1 MEARIFALRCGVDFA
16 CRRSNFFGLI
26 GLRAIRKLRGYP
38 AKEKERA
45 MALSFRQSE
54 ILELA
59 RAEGRV
65 VVEDLAQRFDV
76 TLQTIRRDLSELADM
91 GHLDRVHGGAVPKT
105 GVANLGYEQ
114 RRRMNEGAKAA
125 IARAC
130 AAAIPENCSLILN
143 LGTTTEAVAQE
154 LLGHR
159 AITVVTNNMNV
170 ANTLAANPGCEIMV
184 AGGAL
189 RRSDGGLVGEL
200 TTQFFEQFK
209 VDYAVIGASALD
221 RDGDLLDFDLAEV
234 RVSKAIIRQAR
245 KVFLVCDHS
254 KLDRSAPARLA
265 SLAEITCL
273 FTDRALPQEL
283 ARKCAEWGTEVVVA
297 SADSAPR
304 T

>member
-1 MEARIFALRCGVDFA
+1 MRRERNVAL
-16 CRRSNFFGLI
+16 N
-26 GLRAIRKLRGYP
+26 
-38 AKEKERA
+38 
-45 MALSFRQSE
+45 FRQTE

-65 VVEDLAQRFDV
+65 MVEDLAQRFDV
-76 TLQTIRRDLSELADM
+76 TLQTIRRDLSDLADA
-91 GHLDRVHGGAVPKT
+91 GHLDRVHGGAMLRT
-105 GVANLGYEQ
+105 GVTNIGYEA

-125 IARAC
+125 IARVC
-130 AAAIPENCSLILN
+130 AAAIPDNCSLIIN
-143 LGTTTEAVAQE
+143 LGTTTEAVARE

-159 AITVVTNNMNV
+159 NITVITNNMNV
-170 ANTLAANPGCEIMV
+170 ANILVANPGCEIVV

-189 RRSDGGLVGEL
+189 RRTDGGLVGEL

-245 KVFLVCDHS
+245 KTYLACDQS

-265 SLAEITCL
+265 SLSEIATM
-273 FTDRALPQEL
+273 FTDAPLPPDL
-283 ARKCAEWGTEVVVA
+283 ARHCRDWGTEVRVA
-297 SADSAPR
+297 G
-304 T
+304 

>member
-1 MEARIFALRCGVDFA
+1 
-16 CRRSNFFGLI
+16 
-26 GLRAIRKLRGYP
+26 
-38 AKEKERA
+38 
-45 MALSFRQSE
+45 MALSFRQTE
-54 ILELA
+54 ILEIA

-76 TLQTIRRDLSELADM
+76 TLQTIRRDLTDLADM
-91 GHLDRVHGGAVPKT
+91 GHLDRVHGGAVPRT
-105 GVANLGYEQ
+105 GVTNLGYEQ
-114 RRRMNEGAKAA
+114 RRQMNEAAKAA

-130 AAAIPENCSLILN
+130 AAAIPENCSLIMN

-154 LLGHR
+154 LLAHR
-159 AITVVTNNMNV
+159 NITVVTNNMNV

-265 SLAEITCL
+265 SLAEVTVL
-273 FTDRALPQEL
+273 FTDRPLPAEL
-283 ARKCAEWGTEVVVA
+283 ERKCLEWGTEVVVA
-297 SADSAPR
+297 PA
-304 T
+304 

>member
-1 MEARIFALRCGVDFA
+1 
-16 CRRSNFFGLI
+16 
-26 GLRAIRKLRGYP
+26 
-38 AKEKERA
+38 
-45 MALSFRQSE
+45 MALSFRQTE
-54 ILELA
+54 ILEIA

-76 TLQTIRRDLSELADM
+76 TLQTIRRDLTDLADM
-91 GHLDRVHGGAVPKT
+91 GHLDRVHGGAVPRT
-105 GVANLGYEQ
+105 GVTNLGYEQ
-114 RRRMNEGAKAA
+114 RRQMHEAAKSA

-130 AAAIPENCSLILN
+130 AAAIPENCSLIMN
-143 LGTTTEAVAQE
+143 LGTTTEAVARE
-154 LLGHR
+154 LLTHR
-159 AITVVTNNMNV
+159 NITVVTNNMNV

-221 RDGDLLDFDLAEV
+221 QDGDLLDFDLAEV

-265 SLAEITCL
+265 SLSEVTTL
-273 FTDRALPQEL
+273 FTDLPLPTEL
-283 ARKCAEWGTEVVVA
+283 ARKCAEWGTGVVVA
-297 SADSAPR
+297 G
-304 T
+304 